1 MKKLLIFLLLST
13 IGFSQDCENSILD
26 EISLNENI
34 NMYFSL
40 AVDIKGEQ
48 LNFLDDCNT
57 DINYTLFTPDVNV
70 PNSSIT
76 PLIGGTTPIIDLLL
90 HYIYP
95 NEILFSSVENINDYE
110 EEYIMMDNNPIN
122 ITGTPNGLVIDDNAY
137 ILNQLSPICTCNGFI
152 YIIND
157 LVWPPNIN
165 LDENSNELF
174 IYPNPTKNVLNVL
187 KNTEDGKLQLLDL
200 NGKVLLTKEI
210 NKATQINTEKYK
222 PGTYFIKFQS
232 EKEVLIEPIII
243 N

>member
-26 EISLNENI
+26 EISQNENI

-48 LNFLDDCNT
+48 LNFLDDCSTN
-57 DINYTLFTPDVNV
+57 ISYTLFAPDVNV
-70 PNSSIT
+70 PTSAVT

-90 HYIYP
+90 HYIHA
-95 NEILFSSVENINDYE
+95 NEIVFSSVENINDYE

-122 ITGTPNGLVIDDNAY
+122 ISGTPNGLFIDNNTY
-137 ILNQLSPICTCNGFI
+137 ILNQLSPICTCNGII

-157 LVWPPNIN
+157 LIWPPNIN
-165 LDENSNELF
+165 LDENTNELVL
-174 IYPNPTKNVLNVL
+174 YPNPTTSVLNVL
-187 KNTEDGKLQLLDL
+187 KNTKNGKLQLLDL
-200 NGKVLLTKEI
+200 NGKVLLTREI
-210 NKATQINTEKYK
+210 NNATQINTEKYK
-222 PGTYFIKFQS
+222 PGAYFIKFQS
-232 EKEVLIEPIII
+232 DKEVLIKPVII